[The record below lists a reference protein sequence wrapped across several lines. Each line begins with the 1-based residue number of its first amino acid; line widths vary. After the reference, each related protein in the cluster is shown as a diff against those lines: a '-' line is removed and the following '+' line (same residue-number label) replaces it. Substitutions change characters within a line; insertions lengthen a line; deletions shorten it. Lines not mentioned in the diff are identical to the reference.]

1 MNRFDL
7 TSGKPGPMGPPA
19 LARYGSAPG
28 SLLASIAD
36 SVINSQPRSRDDFSV
51 FRSEPVMSRFYP
63 GESSGLTSSDSSCR
77 TGAGSSPD
85 PRAGSYAF
93 IGGVIHAPMPDL
105 SGSHNPASAPAS
117 AGPPAPPTLV
127 RHSSSPAGLLSHV
140 LVDPQGLSGTKGMG
154 SYSHAGTETVD
165 LLTNSRLRPQWSF
178 SRQDSLSQISD
189 INLPD
194 MGDGVT
200 ASWAEAGTIFSNH
213 ISKRG
218 REDSDDFITTL
229 GNMDEMSNIEYMQMH
244 QDVATCKLRAKRGCA
259 THPRSIAER
268 ERRTR
273 ISKRLRK
280 LQELMP
286 NMDKQA
292 STSDML
298 DLAVQYIKDLQG
310 QVQVRFYSTQTLSMS
325 FLLKLQIK
333 EI

>member
-1 MNRFDL
+1 MHRFDP
-7 TSGKPGPMGPPA
+7 TSGKPSPMGPPG

-36 SVINSQPRSRDDFSV
+36 SVINSQPRPRGDFSV
-51 FRSEPVMSRFYP
+51 VGSEPVLSRFYP

-77 TGAGSSPD
+77 TGSSPD
-85 PRAGSYAF
+85 PRAASYAF
-93 IGGVIHAPMPDL
+93 GGVHAPMSDL
-105 SGSHNPASAPAS
+105 SGSHKPTAAA
-117 AGPPAPPTLV
+117 PPAPPTLV
-127 RHSSSPAGLLSHV
+127 RHSSSPAGLLSHL
-140 LVDPQGLSGTKGMG
+140 LVDPQGLSGTKSMG

-178 SRQDSLSQISD
+178 SRQDSLSQISE
-189 INLPD
+189 ISIPD

-229 GNMDEMSNIEYMQMH
+229 GNMDEMSNIDYMQMH

-310 QVQVRFYSTQTLSMS
+310 QVQK
-325 FLLKLQIK
+325 LKEEQQKCTCSSKVL
-333 EI
+333 